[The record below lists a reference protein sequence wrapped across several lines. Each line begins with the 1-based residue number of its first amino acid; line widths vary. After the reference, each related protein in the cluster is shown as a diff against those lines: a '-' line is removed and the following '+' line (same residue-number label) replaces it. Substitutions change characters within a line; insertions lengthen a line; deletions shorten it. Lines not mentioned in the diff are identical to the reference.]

1 MQLKSPKEKKE
12 KKKVSQEIM
21 PEFFPN
27 WMKTINPQIQKVKE
41 LQDGKHEHYIKA
53 HNNTNETK
61 NSAPKL
67 G

>member
-1 MQLKSPKEKKE
+1 
-12 KKKVSQEIM
+12 M